1 VIYLCV
7 LDFLLFNGAYLDLAV
22 DDDDDDEPDIIF
34 QYAFPRRILNK
45 RI

>member
-22 DDDDDDEPDIIF
+22 DDDDDEPDIIF

>member
-22 DDDDDDEPDIIF
+22 DDDEPDIIF